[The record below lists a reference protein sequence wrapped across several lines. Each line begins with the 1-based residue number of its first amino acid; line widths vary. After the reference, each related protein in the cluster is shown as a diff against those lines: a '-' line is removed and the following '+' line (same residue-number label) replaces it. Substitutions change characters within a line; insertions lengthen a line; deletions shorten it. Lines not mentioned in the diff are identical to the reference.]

1 MCGIFR
7 KRDGQATVEMAILF
21 AAVVATVFLLQNY
34 IARAT
39 SGGLKSN
46 ADSIG
51 SQFSTVEAF
60 IQKSH
65 STGTDASSTSDSCFK
80 QGIGGA
86 PGAAVPDC
94 TPATVK

>member
-21 AAVVATVFLLQNY
+21 AAVVATVFLMQNY

-39 SGGLKSN
+39 AGGLKAN

-51 SQFSTVEAF
+51 SQFGSGDAF

-65 STGTDASSTSDSCFK
+65 SIGSDAVSTSDSCFK
-80 QGIGGA
+80 QSIGG
-86 PGAAVPDC
+86 GAAVPNC
-94 TPATVK
+94 APTTVN